1 MASTQLIMVASAPTD
16 THKAIEKLRTKV
28 KKSTDSLMTTCYIT
42 PGAFQDGHGNEWYSK
57 WKGQVNGALT
67 TILQVAHGDGAIE
80 LRLVVLQGG
89 PACTQEVEWIRS
101 NLSSLAAEYASRG
114 VCFKTPMLLEDVIH
128 LEYLCNNPT
137 QDGDVCAM
145 PKRRNR
151 PSPVSSPHHHHHRAG
166 TVAPPVALPTV
177 RLAPIV
183 EVHHVCVRAEGR
195 PVALRWCRWALVAT
209 RCRDKEVLEG
219 GTRWPVTWA
228 CGASAYTT
236 LV

>member
-166 TVAPPVALPTV
+166 HSAADHRHQPARGHRHQSGGHHHQPAGHH
-177 RLAPIV
+177 IV
-183 EVHHVCVRAEGR
+183 HVT
-195 PVALRWCRWALVAT
+195 PAT
-209 RCRDKEVLEG
+209 RRSTKCII
-219 GTRWPVTWA
+219 
-228 CGASAYTT
+228 S
-236 LV
+236 